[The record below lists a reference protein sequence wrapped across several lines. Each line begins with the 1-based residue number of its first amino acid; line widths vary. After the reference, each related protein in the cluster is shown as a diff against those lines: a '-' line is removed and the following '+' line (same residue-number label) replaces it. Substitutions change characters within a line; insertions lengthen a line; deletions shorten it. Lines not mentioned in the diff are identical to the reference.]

1 MKETAEFKFDVACAK
16 KKKGKKGKKCRVG
29 ISEMQI
35 KEIKGRVN
43 RKRLAN

>member
-16 KKKGKKGKKCRVG
+16 KKRGGECQVG

-43 RKRLAN
+43 RKRLSN